1 MLLLPAPNK
10 SSLVAAKAPGGQHD
24 QSTIRTSGHTS
35 PPHDSRKRPNTRLA
49 KRGKIP
55 AFTLQAIT
63 HYLRLPESE
72 CVTHL
77 AANKRFLAEVESRRT
92 TLQSR
97 SRLRRHLGKWRGE
110 SLSSYKELVASDPRS
125 RIIATFHF
133 GDFVF
138 GMNYLLRHEPV
149 QRGRIVLTQR
159 ISDRAYFDNMRR
171 AFSDRVTSPE
181 QQWLTD
187 GLSAARLGERL
198 RNESTTLV
206 TFCDLP
212 PQFGAGTR
220 IEFLG
225 RRAQFPRGAA
235 SLALRYQVPIL
246 PAICCYRRGL
256 HHIVLAQQIE
266 PHVSND
272 EDRSACVARLTR
284 QLTRQLESFVRV
296 YPWQWR
302 FLASLPSY
310 FAESEGAGTA

>member
-10 SSLVAAKAPGGQHD
+10 NSLIPAKEPGGQAEQTRFHE
-24 QSTIRTSGHTS
+24 SS
-35 PPHDSRKRPNTRLA
+35 PRNSCKRPHKRLA
-49 KRGKIP
+49 KHAKIP
-55 AFTLQAIT
+55 GFTLQAIT

-72 CVTHL
+72 CVTQL
-77 AANKRFLAEVESRRT
+77 AANKRFLAEVERRRT

-97 SRLRRHLGKWRGE
+97 SRLRRHLGKWRCE
-110 SLSSYKELVASDPRS
+110 SLSSYQELLASDPRS

-159 ISDRAYFDNMRR
+159 VSDRAYFSNMQR
-171 AFSDRVTSPE
+171 AFSDRVTTPE

-198 RNESTTLV
+198 RNESITLV

-220 IEFLG
+220 VEFLG

-246 PAICCYRRGL
+246 PAICCYRRGV

-266 PHVSND
+266 PHVRN
-272 EDRSACVARLTR
+272 EENRSACITRLTQ
-284 QLTRQLESFVRV
+284 QLIRQLESFVRV

-302 FLASLPSY
+302 FLGSLPSY
-310 FAESEGAGTA
+310 FAESEGPGTA